1 MFYFTYIILNLI
13 NFYNFGSL
21 MIVYEKNKVS

>member
-13 NFYNFGSL
+13 NFYNFGGL
-21 MIVYEKNKVS
+21 MIVYEKNNVS